1 MKLSRISIVTL
12 LLALVAATAGCALVN
27 RVRAKNALNEGASA
41 YRQGNFAEAE
51 QKFRYAYQL
60 DPSQRNAPLF
70 IARAVQQQYKPG
82 VQSPENLQKGQDAIA
97 AYQHILDTDPA
108 NEDAYKA
115 IIFLYGQMRN
125 EDKVREMLTQ
135 RASLGSIPPEK
146 RSEAL
151 TILASKQWQC
161 AYDIT
166 ELRENKETQTTTQP
180 GNELPRVTVKYKKPA
195 NQADFDRARQ
205 CVTEGLKLAEQAVNL
220 DPNNPNSWSY
230 RANLLR
236 EAAKLAEMEGNAEAK
251 ADYDRQY
258 EQALETHRRLSE
270 EAQKKKEAEGAA
282 KGSKEPAS

>member
-1 MKLSRISIVTL
+1 MKLSRLSIATL
-12 LLALVAATAGCALVN
+12 LAALVLGTGGCTLVN

-51 QKFRYAYQL
+51 QKFRYAYDL

-82 VQSPENLQKGQDAIA
+82 VQSPENVQKGQDAIA
-97 AYQHILDTDPA
+97 AYQTILDKDPT

-115 IIFLYGQMRN
+115 IVFLYGQMRN

-146 RSEAL
+146 RAEAL

-166 ELRENKETQTTTQP
+166 ELKENKETQTQTEQDK
-180 GNELPRVTVKYKKPA
+180 VKVAVKYKKPA
-195 NQADFDRARQ
+195 NQADFDKARQ
-205 CVTEGLKLAEQAVNL
+205 CVTEGLKLAEQAVAL

-236 EAAKLAEMEGNAEAK
+236 EAAKLAEMEGNAQGK

-258 EQALETHRRLSE
+258 EEALETHRRLSE
-270 EAQKKKEAEGAA
+270 EAAKKKEAEEAA
-282 KGSKEPAS
+282 KGPKKPPAS

>member
-1 MKLSRISIVTL
+1 MKLSRITTIAL
-12 LLALVAATAGCALVN
+12 LVGLVGANAGCALIN

-51 QKFRYAYQL
+51 QKFRYAYEL
-60 DPSQRNAPLF
+60 DPSQKNAPLF

-82 VQSPENLQKGQDAIA
+82 VQTPENVKKGEDAIA
-97 AYQHILDTDPA
+97 AYQAVLDKDPA

-115 IIFLYGQMRN
+115 IVFLYGQMRN

-135 RASLGSIPPEK
+135 RASLGSIPPAK

-166 ELRENKETQTTTQP
+166 EQKENKETKTETQP
-180 GNELPRVTVKYKKPA
+180 GNNLPKVTVKYKKPA
-195 NQADFDRARQ
+195 SQADFDKAKQ
-205 CVTEGLKLAEQAVNL
+205 CVTEGLKLAEQAVSL
-220 DPNNPNSWSY
+220 DENNPNSWSY

-236 EAAKLAEMEGNAEAK
+236 EAAKLAEMEGNAQAK
-251 ADYDRQY
+251 ADYDSQY
-258 EQALETHRRLSE
+258 EKALETHKRLSE
-270 EAQKKKEAEGAA
+270 EAAKKKEAEEAA
-282 KGSKEPAS
+282 KEPKQPAS